1 MVESMGFGDSSR
13 FEHYHLSDMKHVTCP
28 FLASAFAN
36 WGENVYFIG
45 LW

>member
-13 FEHYHLSDMKHVTCP
+13 FENYHLSDMKHVTCP
-28 FLASAFAN
+28 FLASAFTK